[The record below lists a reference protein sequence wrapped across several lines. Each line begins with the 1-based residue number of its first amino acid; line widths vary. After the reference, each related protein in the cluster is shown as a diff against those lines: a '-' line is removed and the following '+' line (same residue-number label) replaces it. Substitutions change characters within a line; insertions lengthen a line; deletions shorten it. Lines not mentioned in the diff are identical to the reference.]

1 MNKEIKINNPTA
13 RTILL
18 IIFSLVCS
26 LLLWVYVTETRG
38 EDIDRPFPGVQ
49 VVFDGE
55 STIRETRELIV
66 SEADATSVTV
76 RLTGNRRTL
85 TSLRSEDLTVVVDL
99 NNITRTGSYS
109 LATSV
114 RYPSRIDSSGITA
127 AETDPA
133 TISFY
138 VDKLG
143 KKTLEVKGVNNGSA
157 AEGYVQGALEF
168 SPSTVIV
175 YGPEEALADL
185 ADAYVDVNL
194 TDVDRT
200 RSFDSTFI
208 LRDAEGNEVSN
219 DEITY
224 DTDTVSVT
232 LPISAVKDVSLVV
245 ELDYGGGVT
254 EDNVKWELSPNR
266 IQLTGDSETLAGVNN
281 ITVARIDLAQITENT
296 FTDTYL
302 ITIPNDTEITGG
314 TRETTL
320 TLELGG
326 LYKDSFQVSRNN
338 ITCINVSEGYV
349 ADIGNDFLEV
359 TLRGT
364 EAALKSVDPMNIRAV
379 ADLTDYGTTTR
390 SVMVPVRIYVDGV
403 TDVGA
408 IGEYRVLVNI
418 RMAGEVTE
426 ETE

>member
-1 MNKEIKINNPTA
+1 MDKIKINNPTA
-13 RTILL
+13 RTIGL
-18 IIFSLVCS
+18 IAFSLLCS

-49 VVFDGE
+49 VVFEGE

-66 SEADATSVTV
+66 SEAATTSVTV
-76 RLTGNRRTL
+76 NLTGNRRTL
-85 TSLRSEDLTVVVDL
+85 TSLKSDDLTVVVDL

-114 RYPSRIDSSGITA
+114 RYPARIDTSAITS

-157 AEGYVQGALEF
+157 AEGYVQDSLEF

-175 YGPEEALADL
+175 YGPEEVLAEV

-200 RSFDSTFI
+200 RTFDSTYI
-208 LRDAEGNEVSN
+208 LRDSDGNEIQN
-219 DEITY
+219 DEITF

-232 LPISAVKDVSLVV
+232 LPISAVKDVSLTV
-245 ELDYGGGVT
+245 ELDYGGGVA
-254 EDNVKWELSPNR
+254 EENVKWDLQPNR
-266 IQLTGDSETLAGVNN
+266 IQLTGDSETLAGVNT

-296 FTDTYL
+296 FTESYL

-326 LYKDSFQVSRNN
+326 LYKDVFQVSRNN
-338 ITCINVSEGYV
+338 ISCINVSEEYV
-349 ADIGNDFLEV
+349 ADIGNDFLDV
-359 TLRGT
+359 TIRGAE
-364 EAALKSVDPMNIRAV
+364 EAVKAIDPVNIRAV

-390 SVMVPVRIYVDGV
+390 SVMVPVRIYIDGA

-408 IGEYRVLVNI
+408 VGEYRVLVNI
-418 RMAGEVTE
+418 RAAGEEIE